1 MKKLLILM
9 GTLIMLSAVTAF
21 SLPQDIGGSNSDSNS
36 NLDLPV
42 NGGSADAVEE
52 DAAEIIHFYGQQFEG
67 DSFVFCVDRSGSMG
81 DHGELARAKRE
92 ICRNI
97 MEFSNRTEF
106 AVCFFD
112 SVVRMWPPNG
122 RLIRATTQSRAAAC
136 RWVGILPRGLQS
148 CPQEGLTR
156 SHRTLNRSQNK
167 RRCLVYVGDGGG
179 TCMVPG
185 WRDRYANSGGALFQ
199 QAMNFESTYL
209 QDTLKV
215 VKRLN
220 YKKASIN
227 TIGVMMN
234 GRLARHHNFVRQLA
248 VQNDGT
254 YRRID

>member
-1 MKKLLILM
+1 MRRLFYILVVF
-9 GTLIMLSAVTAF
+9 ILSTVTVF
-21 SLPQDIGGSNSDSNS
+21 SLPQEVGNGTGSTKD
-36 NLDLPV
+36 LDLPV

-52 DAAEIIHFYGQQFEG
+52 DAAEIIHFYGQQYEG
-67 DSFVFCVDRSGSMG
+67 DAFVFCVDRSGSMG

-97 MEFSNRTEF
+97 MEFSTRTEF

-112 SVVRMWPPNG
+112 SIVRMWPPNG
-122 RLIRATTQSRAAAC
+122 RPVRASPQSRAAAC
-136 RWVGILPRGLQS
+136 HWVGILPRGAQS
-148 CPQEGLTR
+148 CPQEGLVR
-156 SHRTLNRSQNK
+156 SLQTLNRSQKK

-185 WRDRYANSGGALFQ
+185 WRDRYGDSGGAIFQ
-199 QAMNFESTYL
+199 QAMSFESTYL
-209 QDTLKV
+209 QDTLKT

-220 YKKASIN
+220 YKRASIN

-234 GRLARHHNFVRQLA
+234 GRLQRHHGFVRELA
-248 VQNDGT
+248 RQNAGT